1 MFGKVMQDREI
12 CAGVIERLL
21 GIKVGKIK
29 YPKLQKIIAPYY
41 STHGVRLD
49 VYVENSTTVFDVEIQ
64 TTPVAALGK
73 RMRYYQSM
81 IDIDHLTQGNP
92 YDVLK
97 ESYVLFLCKKVPYKE
112 KRSVYKFERTSEG
125 ISAGDNSHWIVYN
138 LEQSKEE
145 SDASLRAFME
155 YVGSGNSTENDA
167 LVERI
172 AHTVEKLKRNE
183 LFRDE
188 YRAMNLHDYDKLS
201 QGRAQGRKEGIA
213 LGRQEGI
220 TLGRQEGIAQ
230 GLQKGMAQ
238 GRQEGILMTARGL
251 IEIGLSLEQITK
263 VTGLSLEQV
272 TALKEKK

>member
-49 VYVENSTTVFDVEIQ
+49 VYLENSTTVFDVEIQ

-112 KRSVYKFERTSEG
+112 KRSVYRFERTSEG

-272 TALKEKK
+272 TALKDKK

>member
-29 YPKLQKIIAPYY
+29 YPKLQKVIAPYY

-49 VYVENSTTVFDVEIQ
+49 VYLENSTTVFDVEIQ

-112 KRSVYKFERTSEG
+112 KRSVYSFERTSEG

-220 TLGRQEGIAQ
+220 AQ

>member
-49 VYVENSTTVFDVEIQ
+49 VYLENSTTVFDVEIQ

-155 YVGSGNSTENDA
+155 YVGSGNSTGSDA

-220 TLGRQEGIAQ
+220 TLGRQEGMAQ
-230 GLQKGMAQ
+230 GRQEGMAQ

>member
-1 MFGKVMQDREI
+1 MTFADDFMFGKVMQDREI

-29 YPKLQKIIAPYY
+29 YPKLQKVIAPYY

-112 KRSVYKFERTSEG
+112 KRSVYRFERTSEG

-220 TLGRQEGIAQ
+220 AQ

>member
-29 YPKLQKIIAPYY
+29 YPKLQKVIAPYY

-112 KRSVYKFERTSEG
+112 KRSVYSFERTSEG

-272 TALKEKK
+272 TALKDKK

>member
-29 YPKLQKIIAPYY
+29 YPKLQKVIAPYY

-112 KRSVYKFERTSEG
+112 KRSVYRFERTSEG

>member
-29 YPKLQKIIAPYY
+29 YPKLQKVIAPYY

-220 TLGRQEGIAQ
+220 
-230 GLQKGMAQ
+230 
-238 GRQEGILMTARGL
+238 LMTARGL

-272 TALKEKK
+272 TALKDKK

>member
-29 YPKLQKIIAPYY
+29 YPKLQKVIAPYY

-183 LFRDE
+183 

-213 LGRQEGI
+213 
-220 TLGRQEGIAQ
+220 LGRQEGIAQ

-272 TALKEKK
+272 TALKDKK

>member
-29 YPKLQKIIAPYY
+29 YPKLQKVIAPYY

>member
-1 MFGKVMQDREI
+1 MTFADDFMFGKVMQDREI

-29 YPKLQKIIAPYY
+29 YPKLQKVIAPYY

-112 KRSVYKFERTSEG
+112 KRSVYSFERTSEG

-155 YVGSGNSTENDA
+155 YVGSGNSTGSDA

-213 LGRQEGI
+213 
-220 TLGRQEGIAQ
+220 LGRQEGIAQ

>member
-29 YPKLQKIIAPYY
+29 YPKLQKVIAPYY

-112 KRSVYKFERTSEG
+112 KRSVYRFERTSEG

-138 LEQSKEE
+138 LEDSE
-145 SDASLRAFME
+145 SEQDAGLRAFMK
-155 YVGSGNSTENDA
+155 YVGSGNSAGSDA

>member
-1 MFGKVMQDREI
+1 MTFADDFMFGKVMQDREI

-29 YPKLQKIIAPYY
+29 YPKLQKVIAPYY

-112 KRSVYKFERTSEG
+112 KRSVYSFERTSEG

-220 TLGRQEGIAQ
+220 AQ

>member
-1 MFGKVMQDREI
+1 MTFADDFMFGKVMQDREI

-29 YPKLQKIIAPYY
+29 YPKLQKVIAPYY

-49 VYVENSTTVFDVEIQ
+49 VYLENSTTVFDVEIQ

-112 KRSVYKFERTSEG
+112 KRSVYSFERTSEG

-220 TLGRQEGIAQ
+220 AQ
-230 GLQKGMAQ
+230 GLQ
-238 GRQEGILMTARGL
+238 TAVRIL
-251 IEIGLSLEQITK
+251 IEMGLSQDQIAK
-263 VTGLSLEQV
+263 KTGLSLEQV
-272 TALKEKK
+272 TALKEKNRT

>member
-49 VYVENSTTVFDVEIQ
+49 VYLENSTTVFDVEIQ

-272 TALKEKK
+272 TALKDKK

>member
-49 VYVENSTTVFDVEIQ
+49 VYLENSTTVFDVEIQ

-97 ESYVLFLCKKVPYKE
+97 KSYVLFLCKKVPYKE
-112 KRSVYKFERTSEG
+112 KRSVYRFERTSEG

-155 YVGSGNSTENDA
+155 YVGSGNSAGSDA